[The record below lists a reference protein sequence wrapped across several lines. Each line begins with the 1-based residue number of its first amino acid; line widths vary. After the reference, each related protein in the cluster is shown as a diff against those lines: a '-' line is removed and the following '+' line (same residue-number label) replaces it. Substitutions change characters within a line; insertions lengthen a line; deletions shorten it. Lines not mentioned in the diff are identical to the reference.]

1 MSDLR
6 SGVAVLLGAAL
17 LASAPA
23 AARAQQAA
31 PVQRSSEET
40 ARSIAARWKTLLDLS
55 GEQTTQFENLALSI
69 EKKTA
74 AAKTA
79 AAGDSAR
86 LEATMTGI
94 YKERQEG
101 VAKILT
107 PDQLKKYDE
116 LMARARRKA
125 AQKGASGAPA
135 RPPA

>member
-6 SGVAVLLGAAL
+6 RGVAVLLGATL
-17 LASAPA
+17 LAFAP
-23 AARAQQAA
+23 AARAQQATPA
-31 PVQRSSEET
+31 PRSSEET
-40 ARSIAARWKTLLDLS
+40 AKSIAARWKTLLDLS
-55 GEQTTQFENLALSI
+55 GEQTVQFENLALAI

-74 AAKTA
+74 DAKTA
-79 AAGDSAR
+79 AAGDPPR
-86 LEATMTGI
+86 LEAAMTAI

-107 PDQLKKYDE
+107 ADQLKKYDE